1 MKNPY
6 TIVKSTDDIPTMRP
20 LGPQAKEQQPDTKA

>member
-6 TIVKSTDDIPTMRP
+6 TIVKSTDDIPTMKP
-20 LGPQAKEQQPDTKA
+20 LSD